1 MRKINKEKRKIIWH
15 NYYIKNRNKLLKKNR
30 LYRLRNKE
38 YYIKYEKER
47 YAKNPEFYKKKHR
60 DYSRTNREKINKYIR
75 DKYANDLQF
84 KIKCVL
90 RARLLVA
97 LKGKQK
103 SDRTLNLIGCSI
115 PELKVYIEK
124 LFKEGMTWEN
134 WVYKGWHIDHKIP
147 ISKFNLSDKE
157 EVKKACHYTNLQP
170 MWSLDNHRKGAK
182 LDFQEKLTL
191 NI

>member
-1 MRKINKEKRKIIWH
+1 
-15 NYYIKNRNKLLKKNR
+15 LLEKNR
-30 LYRLRNKE
+30 LRRLKNKE
-38 YYIKYEKER
+38 YYLKYEKER

-60 DYSRTNREKINKYIR
+60 EYSKMNRETVNKYVR

-84 KIKCVL
+84 KMKCIL

-115 PELKVYIEK
+115 PELKVHIEK
-124 LFKEGMTWEN
+124 QFKKGMTWEN
-134 WVYKGWHIDHKIP
+134 WVYKGWHIDHKKP
-147 ISKFNLSDKE
+147 ISKFNLIDKE
-157 EVKKACHYTNLQP
+157 EIKRACHYTNLQP
-170 MWSLDNHRKGAK
+170 MWSLDNHRKGNR
-182 LDFQEKLTL
+182 LDFAEKLTL

>member
-1 MRKINKEKRKIIWH
+1 MRKINKEKRRIIWH
-15 NYYIKNRNKLLKKNR
+15 NYYIKNRDKLLEKNR
-30 LYRLRNKE
+30 LHRLKNKE
-38 YYIKYEKER
+38 YYLKYEKER

-60 DYSRTNREKINKYIR
+60 EYSKTNRDTVNKYVR
-75 DKYANDLQF
+75 NKYANDLQF

-115 PELKVYIEK
+115 PELKIYIERQ
-124 LFKEGMTWEN
+124 FKEGMN
-134 WVYKGWHIDHKIP
+134 WQNWMYKGWHIDHKMP

-157 EVKKACHYTNLQP
+157 EIKRACHYTNLQP
-170 MWSLDNHRKGAK
+170 MWSLDNHKKGDS